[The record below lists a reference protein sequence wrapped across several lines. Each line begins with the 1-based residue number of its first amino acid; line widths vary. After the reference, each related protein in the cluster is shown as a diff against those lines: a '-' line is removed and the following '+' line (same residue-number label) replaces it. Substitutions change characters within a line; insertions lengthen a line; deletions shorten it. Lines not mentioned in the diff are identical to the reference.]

1 MKRVASVW
9 LLAALVLGL
18 VSCSGSKPSTSAS
31 TELAPRV
38 EAAAPAAAPRETGFL
53 ASGPIMVENQVDVSA
68 QRDGVVA
75 AIYAEVGKTVHQGE
89 LLAKLDDRQ
98 LSAQRDAAE
107 AKLRSGSYDQKNW
120 EAKVRMD
127 EVDLDRAEKM
137 MAADLITKEQL
148 EHARFKLVASR
159 NELEREKQDYVNA
172 QASLRAL
179 QLEFEKTQI
188 RAPFDGIV
196 ARRYVRVGQK
206 ASQGD
211 RLFWVTA
218 TGPLRVRFTVPER
231 FFGSVSRGTEVDL
244 TSVLPDQK
252 YKAKIIEVSPVV
264 DPASGTFEVTAQL
277 VGDTGQLHPGMSAS
291 IRLTGLR

>member
-9 LLAALVLGL
+9 LLAVVALGL
-18 VSCSGSKPSTSAS
+18 VSCSDSKSPGSAS
-31 TELAPRV
+31 TGIAPRV
-38 EAAAPAAAPRETGFL
+38 EAAAPAPAARENGFV

-75 AIYAEVGKTVHQGE
+75 DIYADVGKAVHKGE

-98 LSAQRDAAE
+98 LTAERDAAE
-107 AKLRSGSYDQKNW
+107 AKLRSGGYDQKNW
-120 EAKVRMD
+120 EAKVKMD

-137 MAADLITKEQL
+137 MRADLITKEQL

-159 NELEREKQDYVNA
+159 NELEREKQDYIHA

-179 QLEFEKTQI
+179 QLELEKTQI

-206 ASQGD
+206 TAEGD

-218 TGPLRVRFTVPER
+218 TGPLRVKFTVPER
-231 FFGSVSRGTEVDL
+231 FFGSVSKGADVEL

-277 VGDTGQLHPGMSAS
+277 VGDTGRLHPGMSAD

>member
-1 MKRVASVW
+1 MKRVASVG
-9 LLAALVLGL
+9 LLAMVALGL
-18 VSCSGSKPSTSAS
+18 VSCSDSKDRGSAS
-31 TELAPRV
+31 AGIAPRV
-38 EAAAPAAAPRETGFL
+38 EAAAPAAAARESGFV

-75 AIYAEVGKTVHQGE
+75 EIYAEVGKAVRKGE

-98 LSAQRDAAE
+98 LTAERDAAE

-120 EAKVRMD
+120 EAKVKMD

-137 MAADLITKEQL
+137 MQADLITKEQL

-179 QLEFEKTQI
+179 QLELEKTQI

-206 ASQGD
+206 AAEGD

-218 TGPLRVRFTVPER
+218 TGPLRVKFTVPER
-231 FFGSVSRGTEVDL
+231 FFGSVNKGADVDL
-244 TSVLPDQK
+244 TSVLPDQRF
-252 YKAKIIEVSPVV
+252 KARIIEVSPVV

-277 VGDTGQLHPGMSAS
+277 VGDTGQLHPGMSAN